1 MADSFDSEELDGEG
15 WSPVFITAQDG
26 LRLHVRDYRARG
38 ATALPVV
45 CLPGLSH
52 NGANFHELARTLSAD
67 SAGPRR
73 VIALDSRGRGRSDY
87 DRDPTNYSLP
97 IEVADLVSVLTA
109 LEIGRA
115 VFIGTSRGGILA
127 MLLAPLRPSAIA
139 GVVLNDVGP
148 VTQAQGLIRIKG
160 TLGKLPTPRTFEEGA
175 DILRRLGAAQFPNL
189 ALADWLRRSK
199 RTWKRQDRRLVLAY
213 DPKLARILDGI
224 DLERPLGDLWT
235 QFDALARVPLMVI
248 RGGNSDILSCET
260 VEAMRARRPD
270 LDLVEIPDQGH
281 PPLLEEPG
289 LIRRIAGFIALCR

>member
-1 MADSFDSEELDGEG
+1 MANGLDSEDWDGEG
-15 WSPVFITAQDG
+15 WSPVFITAPDG
-26 LRLHVRDYRARG
+26 LKLHVRDYRARG

-45 CLPGLSH
+45 CLPGLSR
-52 NGANFHELARTLSAD
+52 NGADFHELARTLSAD

-73 VIALDSRGRGRSDY
+73 VFALDSRGRGRSDY
-87 DRDPTNYSLP
+87 DRNPANYSLP
-97 IEVADLVSVLTA
+97 VEIADLVSVLAA

-127 MLLAPLRPSAIA
+127 MMLAPMRPSAIA
-139 GVVLNDVGP
+139 GLVLNDVGP
-148 VTQAQGLIRIKG
+148 ITQAQGLIRIKG

-175 DILRRLGAAQFPNL
+175 DILRRLGATQFPNL
-189 ALADWLRRSK
+189 ALTDWLRQSK
-199 RTWKRQDRRLVLAY
+199 RTWNRQERRLVLAY
-213 DPKLARILDGI
+213 DPKLARTLDGI
-224 DLERPLGDLWT
+224 DLERPLGDFWA

-248 RGGNSDILSCET
+248 RGSNSDILSRET

-289 LIRRIAGFIALCR
+289 LIRRIAGFVATCA